1 MPYKWDSFPLQVYCS
16 PSCFEQMFNSVFCSS
31 RFCLYLSAFGEM
43 KRPSQ
48 PFGSSPFMTS
58 ATDWPFILKLWSQ
71 EPHQLRSTIPLFPPS
86 HNHSRLIFAQ
96 IVLQGCCTSAPEGS
110 LRMTHEKSI
119 PKGDAKKGKDLT
131 LMVSWRVSQSH
142 PYEWGPNLYLPLKF
156 PPAYFRKADDP
167 WTTAFHLPCWIHQ
180 FKQ

>member
-1 MPYKWDSFPLQVYCS
+1 MPQKCHINEILFLYKCTARLQALNRCLTPFSVHLVFVCIYRPLVRWKDHLS
-16 PSCFEQMFNSVFCSS
+16 HSVHLLLWPQQQIDLSS
-31 RFCLYLSAFGEM
+31 LNN
-43 KRPSQ
+43 
-48 PFGSSPFMTS
+48 
-58 ATDWPFILKLWSQ
+58 
-71 EPHQLRSTIPLFPPS
+71 HQLRSTIPLFPPS

-96 IVLQGCCTSAPEGS
+96 IVLQGCCTSAPDGS